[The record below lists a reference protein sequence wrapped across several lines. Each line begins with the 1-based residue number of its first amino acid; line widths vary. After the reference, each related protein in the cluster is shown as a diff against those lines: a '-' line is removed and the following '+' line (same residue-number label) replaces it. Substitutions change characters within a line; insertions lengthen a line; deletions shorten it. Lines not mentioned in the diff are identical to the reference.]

1 MNMDYA
7 RTDLP
12 VLLLYNINHT
22 WSSEEIKESHTIAKA
37 LYKALRGEGHPVN
50 MLCIEDQ
57 DVESILKDFPPDDYI
72 VFNWLEELPGLPNSY
87 SQAARVL
94 EIMGFTYTG
103 ADSQALAFT
112 QDKRLVK
119 QQLDR
124 CGVTTPRW
132 RIYTRPSHNGWKHF
146 PAIVKPAFEHCSY
159 GVTRDAVVWTPEEL
173 SERVTYVV
181 DTFKQPA
188 LVEEFIDGRE
198 LHVTIVGNGT
208 LHVLPPA
215 EMDFSAFA
223 NANDRLCS
231 FESKFDPGSS
241 SYNLI
246 ELRLPAPLTDEE
258 FQTVSQTAIQAYRA
272 TNCRDYAR
280 LDVRLR
286 DGVCYVL
293 DVNPN
298 ADISPDTSIV
308 LSAKAAGMSY
318 GQLGSLLIN
327 LAARR
332 HRIYGAM
339 PRLPVPR
346 RREKVAVP
354 VS

>member
-1 MNMDYA
+1 MNIEYA

-12 VLLLYNINHT
+12 VLLLYNINHQ
-22 WSSEEIKESHTIAKA
+22 WSSEEIEESQSIARTFYEA
-37 LYKALRGEGHPVN
+37 LQSEGHPVRVIC
-50 MLCIEDQ
+50 LEDQ
-57 DVESILKDFPPDDYI
+57 NLESLLSEYQPDDYI
-72 VFNWLEELPGLPNSY
+72 VFNWCEELPGIPRSY
-87 SQAARVL
+87 SRAAQAL
-94 EIMGFTYTG
+94 EGMGFTYTG
-103 ADSQALAFT
+103 ADSQALALS

-119 QQLDR
+119 QQLDK

-132 RIYTRPSHNGWKHF
+132 RIYNKPMSNGWKHF

-173 SERVTYVV
+173 SQRVSYAIK
-181 DTFKQPA
+181 TFNQPA

-198 LHVTIVGNGT
+198 LHVTVVGNGV

-215 EMDFSAFA
+215 EMDFSAFEDVK
-223 NANDRLCS
+223 DRLCS
-231 FESKFDPGSS
+231 YDSKFDPESP

-246 ELRLPAPLTDEE
+246 ELHLPASLTEQE
-258 FQTVSQTAIQAYRA
+258 FELLSETAINAYHA

-280 LDVRLR
+280 LDLRLC
-286 DGVCYVL
+286 DGIFYVL

-298 ADISPDTSIV
+298 ADISPDTSLV

-318 GQLGSLLIN
+318 GQLGSLLVN

-332 HRIYGAM
+332 HRKYGTT
-339 PRLPVPR
+339 
-346 RREKVAVP
+346 
-354 VS
+354 S